1 MLIRTG
7 MAYDVRTSRCQG
19 RSDPCTP
26 SGFEAYR
33 QPHGSPCCASP
44 RCAEPQR
51 NATPLGRPRRHPSP
65 LTTTTRQAFHSQS
78 LGRAVGYDDLLS
90 LELPALLDLC
100 QEVGAEL
107 TAMKAQ
113 LETTSRSER
122 HQLQQLHAR
131 RAFLAPFHQAVS
143 RRRSELKPRHNRH
156 QPALRPIDAVPP
168 VEAFFLPVARQALE
182 PGEFQR
188 LLLIA
193 EQRRAAEMARATGM
207 CMDVERPGH
216 D

>member
-1 MLIRTG
+1 MLR
-7 MAYDVRTSRCQG
+7 
-19 RSDPCTP
+19 P
-26 SGFEAYR
+26 ST
-33 QPHGSPCCASP
+33 H
-44 RCAEPQR
+44 
-51 NATPLGRPRRHPSP
+51 HPSAAPGGTRRP
-65 LTTTTRQAFHSQS
+65 LTTTTTQAFASRS
-78 LGRAVGYDDLLS
+78 LGRTVGFDDLHS

-107 TAMKAQ
+107 TAMKAM
-113 LETTSRSER
+113 LETTDRSER
-122 HQLQQLHAR
+122 QRLQRLHAR

-143 RRRSELKPRHNRH
+143 RRRSELKPRQR
-156 QPALRPIDAVPP
+156 PALRPVDAVPP
-168 VEAFFLPVARQALE
+168 VEAFFLPVARQSLE

>member
-1 MLIRTG
+1 M
-7 MAYDVRTSRCQG
+7 
-19 RSDPCTP
+19 
-26 SGFEAYR
+26 
-33 QPHGSPCCASP
+33 
-44 RCAEPQR
+44 
-51 NATPLGRPRRHPSP
+51 
-65 LTTTTRQAFHSQS
+65 TTTTTQAFASRS
-78 LGRAVGYDDLLS
+78 LGRTVGFDDLHS

-107 TAMKAQ
+107 TAMKAM
-113 LETTSRSER
+113 LETTDRSER
-122 HQLQQLHAR
+122 QRLQQLHAR

-143 RRRSELKPRHNRH
+143 RRRSELKPRQR
-156 QPALRPIDAVPP
+156 PALRPVDAVPP
-168 VEAFFLPVARQALE
+168 VESFFLPVARQSLE